1 MRIHNLYTDAN
12 GQSHFRDIDVEW
24 VEETRSGKLS
34 KRLPATG
41 IIFREVP
48 PNYDLDWHP
57 APRRQY
63 IINLDAG
70 VRYNRE
76 RRRNPQD
83 RRRRGIPG
91 RGYDRQGSSVQ
102 GDRQQDPQLHFRT
115 HRLEGAPEM
124 KLLYFNDYKLGV
136 LKGDRVVDVSSV
148 VRDIPHTGPGD
159 LINGLIARFDQYRAK
174 LNDATA
180 SGQGVA
186 LSSVR
191 VRPPLPK
198 PDNIDCMAV
207 NYMEDGTRS
216 APAPINAF
224 QKTANAICGPGDTMV
239 LPDAPATIFEGEAEL
254 ALVIGKKASN
264 VKAADAMDYVF
275 GYTCF
280 IDGSARGL
288 PAPGFFAMKS
298 RDTFAPIGPCI
309 VTKDEI
315 PDPQKLQIRLSNN
328 GTLMQNFN
336 TSDMA
341 HKIPR
346 CIEWLSSI
354 HALEPGDIVA
364 TGTNH
369 RGLNPFM
376 DGDKIEL
383 EIEGIGK
390 LAFNVKDELKRTWER
405 RTRLQ
410 MHEQAAQKTAGAYPD
425 ITPQLTGKHAPAA
438 R

>member
-1 MRIHNLYTDAN
+1 
-12 GQSHFRDIDVEW
+12 
-24 VEETRSGKLS
+24 
-34 KRLPATG
+34 
-41 IIFREVP
+41 
-48 PNYDLDWHP
+48 
-57 APRRQY
+57 
-63 IINLDAG
+63 
-70 VRYNRE
+70 
-76 RRRNPQD
+76 
-83 RRRRGIPG
+83 
-91 RGYDRQGSSVQ
+91 
-102 GDRQQDPQLHFRT
+102 
-115 HRLEGAPEM
+115 M
-124 KLLYFNDYKLGV
+124 KLLFFDDYKLGV

-148 VRDIPHTGPGD
+148 VRDIPHTGTGD
-159 LINGLIARFDQYRAK
+159 LINGLIARFDQYRAR
-174 LNDATA
+174 LNDAAA
-180 SGQGVA
+180 SGQGAA
-186 LSSVR
+186 LSSVK

-198 PDNIDCMAV
+198 PDNIDAMAV

-224 QKTANAICGPGDTMV
+224 QKTANAICGPADTMV

-254 ALVIGKKASN
+254 AVVIGKKASN

-275 GYTCF
+275 GYTNF

-298 RDTFAPIGPCI
+298 RDTFAPIGPYL

-315 PDPQKLQIRLSNN
+315 PDPQKLQIRLWNN

-346 CIEWLSSI
+346 CIEWLSSV
-354 HALEPGDIVA
+354 HTLEPGDIIA

-369 RGLNPFM
+369 RGLNSFQ

-383 EIEGIGK
+383 EIDGLGR
-390 LAFNVKDELKRTWER
+390 LAFNVKDELKRTWGRE
-405 RTRLQ
+405 TRLQ
-410 MHEQAAQKTAGAYPD
+410 MHEKAAQKTAGAYPD
-425 ITPQLTGKHAPAA
+425 ITPQLTGKYAPAA